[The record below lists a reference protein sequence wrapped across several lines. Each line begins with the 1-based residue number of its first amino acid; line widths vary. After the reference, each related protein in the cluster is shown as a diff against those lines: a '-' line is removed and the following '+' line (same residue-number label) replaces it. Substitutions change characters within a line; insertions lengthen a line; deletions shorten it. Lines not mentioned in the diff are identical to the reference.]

1 MRFSSLR
8 TRVTTWY
15 LGLLATALVVFGA
28 ALYLSVKS
36 YLTTTLKSSL
46 VAEAGSISTNFLS
59 LEENKGIA
67 WMRGE
72 IVEAYAPEQSG
83 RFIRVTRQDGAVLYE
98 SGGSREPY
106 IDPRNISHPA
116 IRDLKRTFRHEKGDR
131 GGRLLICS
139 QPYTS
144 GSGTGY
150 LIETGAPLAPVER
163 VLHTLLQM
171 LVLITPLIL
180 LAAAIGGHALME
192 RPLRP
197 LVSLANQAERIGMH
211 ALGERLPV
219 IATGDEMERMSHSLN
234 RMITRLEDALNH
246 DRRFSAD
253 VSHELRTPLT
263 ILRGELEHVVQ
274 APDLDHTTREAVGS
288 ALEEIDRMAKIV
300 ENLLAIARV
309 DSGTEA
315 MDRQCVDLSAIA
327 QWIIDQMHLL
337 AAEKQ
342 ITLRCDTPGPVQIV
356 ADPARVKQV
365 LVNLLDNAIKY
376 TPEGG
381 EIRIA
386 VRVAQD
392 KAILEV
398 RDTGIG
404 IPSASLPH
412 VFKRFFRSDEA
423 RSRESGGTGL
433 GLSIVQAI
441 CHAHQGSVNIESAEG
456 KGTTVRVGLPLFKET
471 F

>member
-1 MRFSSLR
+1 MSFTSLR

-15 LGLLATALVVFGA
+15 VGLLAAALLVFGA
-28 ALYLSVKS
+28 ALYLSARD
-36 YLTTTLKSSL
+36 YLISTLKSSL
-46 VAEAGSISTNFLS
+46 QGEADGISANFLS
-59 LEENKGIA
+59 AEESKGTQ
-67 WMRGE
+67 WMSGE

-83 RFIRVTRQDGAVLYE
+83 RLIRITRQDGAVLYQ
-98 SGGSREPY
+98 SGATREADIGPKDFPPVKLAEFRQSFREEAGRKS
-106 IDPRNISHPA
+106 DP
-116 IRDLKRTFRHEKGDR
+116 
-131 GGRLLICS
+131 LLICS
-139 QPYTS
+139 KPYTS
-144 GSGTGY
+144 ASGRQY
-150 LIETGAPLAPVER
+150 LVETGASLAPVER
-163 VLHTLLQM
+163 VLYTLLRT
-171 LVLITPLIL
+171 LCLITPLIL
-180 LAAAIGGHALME
+180 VAAAFGGHFLMG
-192 RPLRP
+192 RPLLP
-197 LVSLANQAERIGMH
+197 LTALANHAERIGTH
-211 ALGERLPV
+211 TLGERLPV
-219 IATGDEMERMSHSLN
+219 IASGDEMERMSHSLN
-234 RMITRLEDALNH
+234 RMITRLEDALDH

-263 ILRGELEHVVQ
+263 ILRGELEQ
-274 APDLDHTTREAVGS
+274 LSQSPGLLEAQRDALGS
-288 ALEEIDRMAKIV
+288 ALEEIVRMARIV

-327 QWIIDQMHLL
+327 EWIADQMHLL
-337 AAEKQ
+337 AAEKR
-342 ITLRCDTPGPVQIV
+342 ISLYCTTPGPVQII

-381 EIRIA
+381 NIGIV
-386 VRVAQD
+386 VRLMQD
-392 KAILEV
+392 KALLEV

-404 IPSASLPH
+404 IPSESLPH

-441 CHAHQGSVNIESAEG
+441 CHAHGGSVNIESTEG
-456 KGTTVRVGLPLFKET
+456 LGTTVRVGLPLFSG